1 MDRRESD
8 ELIQRLYGAHAHRV
22 LGYALRR
29 GASRADA
36 EDLVIETFLTC
47 WRRLDDVDDPGL
59 PWLLGIA
66 RRLLAN
72 QRRATGRR
80 AELER
85 KLVEGEPLT
94 PGDAHGL
101 EVDHELLRALHDLG
115 EEDREML
122 LLTAWDGL
130 SQAEAAETIGVSRNT
145 FGTRLERAR
154 ANLRLLLERQSA
166 QIDLGRTEETVEE
179 DADENILMDT
189 P

>member
-29 GASRADA
+29 GASRPDA
-36 EDLVIETFLTC
+36 EDLVIETYLTC
-47 WRRLDDVDDPGL
+47 WRRLGDVDDPGL

-72 QRRATGRR
+72 QGRAAGRR
-80 AELER
+80 EMLER
-85 KLVEGEPLT
+85 KLIDDEPLT
-94 PGDAHGL
+94 PSDAPSPD
-101 EVDHELLRALHDLG
+101 VDHQLLHALHDLG
-115 EEDREML
+115 EEDREVL

-130 SQAEAAETIGVSRNT
+130 SQAEAAEAMGVSRNT
-145 FGTRLERAR
+145 FGKRLEQAR
-154 ANLRLLLERQSA
+154 ANLRVLLEPQGA
-166 QIDLGRTEETVEE
+166 QIDLGRTEDTVEE
-179 DADENILMDT
+179 DADDDILMDT